1 MVLASKLKFLRR
13 KIGLS
18 QMELAEK
25 LGVSRQAISSW
36 EAGAS
41 RPSVDN
47 LQCLSKL
54 YNIPL
59 EVLLDDTAEAEP
71 LAETPVN
78 KAVDVQNNF
87 AWNAKRRV
95 VGIAAFLIALVAI
108 IVMIII
114 LKNTGEVTD
123 INEIPGERVELDS
136 GGIILEW

>member
-1 MVLASKLKFLRR
+1 MVLASKIKFLRR

-78 KAVDVQNNF
+78 KAVDVQKNF
-87 AWNAKRRV
+87 AWNAKKRV
-95 VGIAAFLIALVAI
+95 VGIPIIQLVSHWDWQRGLKMVKHFPLIHLLV
-108 IVMIII
+108 
-114 LKNTGEVTD
+114 L
-123 INEIPGERVELDS
+123 RLR
-136 GGIILEW
+136 

>member
-1 MVLASKLKFLRR
+1 MVLASKIKFLRR

-78 KAVDVQNNF
+78 KAVDVQKNF
-87 AWNAKRRV
+87 AWNAKKRV

-108 IVMIII
+108 H
-114 LKNTGEVTD
+114 NTRNGNFH
-123 INEIPGERVELDS
+123 I
-136 GGIILEW
+136 

>member
-78 KAVDVQNNF
+78 KAVDVQKN
-87 AWNAKRRV
+87 KKHIKI
-95 VGIAAFLIALVAI
+95 IAAIIFLL
-108 IVMIII
+108 
-114 LKNTGEVTD
+114 L
-123 INEIPGERVELDS
+123 
-136 GGIILEW
+136 IILEVAISVTSSDGETAQIEEMENIPWDSADTEEFEVEW

>member
-1 MVLASKLKFLRR
+1 MVLASKIKFLRR

-71 LAETPVN
+71 LAETPVISVIMLGN
-78 KAVDVQNNF
+78 ILISLE
-87 AWNAKRRV
+87 
-95 VGIAAFLIALVAI
+95 IA
-108 IVMIII
+108 I
-114 LKNTGEVTD
+114 LPTGTV
-123 INEIPGERVELDS
+123 
-136 GGIILEW
+136 ILQG

>member
-1 MVLASKLKFLRR
+1 MDCHRWNWLK
-13 KIGLS
+13 
-18 QMELAEK
+18 
-25 LGVSRQAISSW
+25 SW
-36 EAGAS
+36 GYQ
-41 RPSVDN
+41 DK
-47 LQCLSKL
+47 QFQ
-54 YNIPL
+54 
-59 EVLLDDTAEAEP
+59 DDTAEAEP

-78 KAVDVQNNF
+78 KAVDVQKNF
-87 AWNAKRRV
+87 AWNAKKRV

>member
-1 MVLASKLKFLRR
+1 MVLASKIKFLRR

-78 KAVDVQNNF
+78 KAVDVQKFCMECEKESSWYSGLFNC
-87 AWNAKRRV
+87 
-95 VGIAAFLIALVAI
+95 VGSHYRDDNYI
-108 IVMIII
+108 
-114 LKNTGEVTD
+114 KKYWRGNGY
-123 INEIPGERVELDS
+123 
-136 GGIILEW
+136 

>member
-1 MVLASKLKFLRR
+1 M
-13 KIGLS
+13 S

-78 KAVDVQNNF
+78 KAVDVQKKILHGMR
-87 AWNAKRRV
+87 KR
-95 VGIAAFLIALVAI
+95 
-108 IVMIII
+108 
-114 LKNTGEVTD
+114 E
-123 INEIPGERVELDS
+123 
-136 GGIILEW
+136 